1 MDPEDPYPRL
11 EELLRGL
18 VPLPRATRALR
29 RRVRQTLFGQEKKS
43 TSQDPEEA
51 RTGGRLKFRLEQK
64 MATEPLAPPA
74 DERFRAALRERFVE
88 GTRDELPAG
97 PGVGDVL
104 VPSPSEPRR
113 EGQGTAW
120 REGRLL
126 RLLLPVAAAAAILFV
141 AFLPRDPTW
150 NVEFRGDGPVT
161 LDGASFPPSENRR
174 LGAALSRSGTLNSG
188 ENTLT
193 LRLDAGLEVR
203 VLPGTQVALADLPP
217 LDGSQTIFLSLHS
230 GEFYLRTTP
239 GYPGN
244 NIRIVTDLGD
254 VEVHGTTLGV
264 KRGEEGF
271 CVCVSEGIVGVRNER
286 DDESRWLQVEQG
298 KRFYIPENPR
308 VAAAIVAQEPDD
320 AHSDGLRRYADGTS
334 EL

>member
-1 MDPEDPYPRL
+1 
-11 EELLRGL
+11 
-18 VPLPRATRALR
+18 
-29 RRVRQTLFGQEKKS
+29 VRQTLFGQEKKS

-174 LGAALSRSGTLNSG
+174 LGAALARSGTLNSG
-188 ENTLT
+188 ANTLT
-193 LRLDAGLEVR
+193 
-203 VLPGTQVALADLPP
+203 

-244 NIRIVTDLGD
+244 HIRIVTDLGD

-308 VAAAIVAQEPDD
+308 VAAEIVAQEPDD